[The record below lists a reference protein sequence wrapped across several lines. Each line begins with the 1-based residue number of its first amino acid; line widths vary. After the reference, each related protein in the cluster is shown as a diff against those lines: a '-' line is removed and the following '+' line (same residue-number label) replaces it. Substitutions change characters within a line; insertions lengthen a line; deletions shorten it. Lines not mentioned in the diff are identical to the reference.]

1 MTRAEL
7 RQAVADIKK
16 KNIEVYKMVEAL
28 QVRFDAQ
35 ESLNRPAKK
44 LTEFQ
49 REFLNNFVVMQ
60 YFLGEVDFLCRRF
73 FSRESE
79 EWQGAQFVKEVL
91 ALEEDS
97 LFD

>member
-16 KNIEVYKMVEAL
+16 KNNEVYEMVKAL

-35 ESLNRPAKK
+35 ESWKRPAKK

-49 REFLNNFVVMQ
+49 REFLNNLVVMS
-60 YFLGEVDFLCRRF
+60 YFLAEVDYLCHRF
-73 FSRESE
+73 FCRETE
-79 EWQGAQFVKEVL
+79 EWHGAQFVEEVL
-91 ALEEDS
+91 ALEDDS

>member
-16 KNIEVYKMVEAL
+16 KNNEVYEMVETL
-28 QVRFDAQ
+28 QKRFDAQ
-35 ESLNRPAKK
+35 ESWKRPAKK

-49 REFLNNFVVMQ
+49 REFLNNFVVML
-60 YFLGEVDFLCRRF
+60 YFLGQVDYLCFRF
-73 FSRESE
+73 FCRETE
-79 EWQGAQFVKEVL
+79 EWQGAQFVEEVL
-91 ALEEDS
+91 ALEDDA

>member
-16 KNIEVYKMVEAL
+16 KNNEVYEMVEAL

-35 ESLNRPAKK
+35 ESWKRPAKK

-49 REFLNNFVVMQ
+49 REFLNNLVVML
-60 YFLGEVDFLCRRF
+60 YFLGEVDYLSRRF
-73 FSRESE
+73 FSRETE
-79 EWQGAQFVKEVL
+79 EWQGAQYVKEVL
-91 ALEEDS
+91 ALEDDS

>member
-16 KNIEVYKMVEAL
+16 KNNEVYKMVEAL

-35 ESLNRPAKK
+35 ESRNRPAKK

-49 REFLNNFVVMQ
+49 REFLNNFVVMR
-60 YFLGEVDFLCRRF
+60 YFLGQVDYLCFRF
-73 FSRESE
+73 ACRENE
-79 EWQGAQFVKEVL
+79 EWQGAQFVEEVL
-91 ALEEDS
+91 ALEDDS